1 MELKRRAFL
10 KYSLAAGAAALLPAC
25 DQQKA
30 VGGNAPPAPGGPLRF
45 PEKSADLILLT
56 DRPPQLETPI
66 HYFRD
71 DLTPNDAFFVRWHLA
86 NIPTTIDT
94 RMFRLDIK
102 GHVQNALSLSLKEL
116 KTQFSPVSVVAVN
129 QCAGNS
135 RSLYQPRVPGGQW
148 GHGAMGNA
156 RWTGVRLKDVLDKAG
171 LKLGATDISFQG
183 LDAPPQ
189 AKTPE
194 FVKSLDAAHAMDGD
208 VMIAYDMNGAA
219 LPMLNGFPIRL
230 IVPGWYGTYWVKALS
245 TITVLSEKFH
255 GFWMDK
261 AYRMPTAPDA
271 QELPDKLAAETV
283 PIAGMSVRSIFVT
296 PSQGEQISAGKA
308 TEVEGVAFDGGKGI
322 AKVEISSDVGQNWV
336 SARLDSDL
344 GKYSFRR
351 WRYTW
356 TPAAAGAAKL
366 MVRATNAAGE
376 TQTESQWNRS
386 GYRRNVMES
395 IEVKV
400 I

>member
-1 MELKRRAFL
+1 MGFERRAFL

-30 VGGNAPPAPGGPLRF
+30 GGVAPAAPGGPLHF
-45 PEKSADLILLT
+45 PEKTADLILLT

-66 HYFRD
+66 KYFRD

-94 RMFRLDIK
+94 RTFRLDIK

-156 RWTGVRLKDVLDKAG
+156 NWTGVRLKDVLDKAG
-171 LKLGATDISFQG
+171 VKSGAVDISFQG

-194 FVKSLDAAHAMDGD
+194 FVKSLDPAHAMDGE
-208 VMIAYDMNGAA
+208 VMIAYEMNGAA

-261 AYRMPTAPDA
+261 AYRMPTTPDA
-271 QELPDKLAAETV
+271 QETPDKLAAETV

-296 PSQGEQISAGKA
+296 PSQGEQVSAGKA

-322 AKVEISSDVGQNWV
+322 AKVEISSDAGQNW
-336 SARLDSDL
+336 AGTRLDADL

-351 WRYTW
+351 WHYSW
-356 TPAAAGAAKL
+356 TPAAAGTAKL

-395 IEVKV
+395 VEVKV